1 MWIKSAASAARFIA
15 DSPHTQPDTE
25 GQLISMSKLTRF
37 ILLLLL
43 VTFLGGIAFLAVWD
57 IPPPVQTVEKALP
70 DAALTH

>member
-1 MWIKSAASAARFIA
+1 M
-15 DSPHTQPDTE
+15 E
-25 GQLISMSKLTRF
+25 GPPISMQKLTRF
-37 ILLLLL
+37 ILLLLF

>member
-1 MWIKSAASAARFIA
+1 MWIESAAIAARFVA
-15 DSPHTQPDTE
+15 DSRHTQSNME
-25 GQLISMSKLTRF
+25 GPPISMQKLTRF
-37 ILLLLL
+37 ILLLLF